1 MFFHNLNQIFRSLWR
16 YKSFS
21 LINLLGLA
29 LGITAII
36 VIFLITDF
44 ESKFDN
50 LHSTDNI
57 YRVVSK
63 ENGTSG
69 IDYSAAVP
77 YPTGKF
83 LNTESTTGV
92 FTQTHYVDE
101 MNVKI
106 GNQSPFI
113 EKNVLFADSMF
124 FNVLDFAKVKEFWL
138 KGNPS
143 TSLHEPRKAILTA
156 STAKKYFADKEP
168 IGQIIK
174 LDNKAEVE
182 VVAVIKDVP
191 ATTHLPFAM
200 IVSYSTLNKEF
211 LSGLDPN
218 SWTFVSNGFCYAKLP
233 ANTNLPQLNS
243 ALAAMIQKNIKDER
257 AKKEIYFLQPLK
269 DIHFNLLFET
279 SNPSYTVSY
288 RYLTMLLL
296 LGGFIILIAC
306 INYINLSTS
315 LAFAKAKEVGIR
327 KSIGASRK
335 QLFFLYMQETF
346 IITITA
352 TIAAIFLAIL
362 LLPYVNQLLDK
373 SLSID
378 QLVDFKFIAGGIILL
393 LLISFISGAY
403 PSIVLSGF
411 NPIVTLK
418 GKAVLP
424 GRSSTILRKALVAF
438 QFTTSIALII
448 CTIVIARQMQYFK
461 SKPLGFN
468 KEAVVEVSIPDSDSA
483 KRESLRTLLAQ
494 EKGIKDLSFCL
505 GAPISEN
512 GFNTDLKSPRFQQ
525 GSQHNVKVIPSDLK
539 YASTYGL
546 KLLAGRW
553 LLPGEEK
560 NIGSGFVVNEQLTKE
575 LGFKNPE
582 EAIGHRITI
591 GINEMNAPIVG
602 VTQNFHVSSLHREI
616 VPTLMTP
623 FPYFYYAAGVK
634 LHPADVRNT
643 LASIEKSWR
652 KIFPEQ
658 VYEFSFV
665 DEALARS
672 YEQENRDFALFK
684 VFSIVSIFICCIGL
698 WGLIAFVV
706 VRKTKEIG
714 IRKVLGASVKGIV
727 FLISKEFVLLVI
739 LGLLIA
745 SPIAWYFMNNWLQ
758 DFAYRI
764 NISWWIFA
772 VAGAVALGI
781 AFITISFQAV
791 KAALANPTKNL
802 RSE

>member
-1 MFFHNLNQIFRSLWR
+1 MLIHNFKQILRSLWR

-21 LINLLGLA
+21 LINFLGLS
-29 LGITAII
+29 LGLTAII

-44 ESKFDN
+44 EKEFDSH
-50 LHSTDNI
+50 HSSDDV
-57 YRVVSK
+57 YRVVRL
-63 ENGTSG
+63 EDGTSG
-69 IDYSAAVP
+69 KVYSAAVP

-83 LNTESTTGV
+83 LRTESSTGV
-92 FTQTHYVDE
+92 FTQTHHVND
-101 MNVKI
+101 MDIKI
-106 GNQSPFI
+106 GNQPAFI
-113 EKNVLFADSMF
+113 EKNVLFADSLF
-124 FNVLDFAKVKEFWL
+124 FNVLDFAKVPGFWL
-138 KGNPS
+138 KGNPA
-143 TSLHEPRKAILTA
+143 TSLLEPKKAILTA
-156 STAKKYFADKEP
+156 STAKKFFGDKEP
-168 IGQIIK
+168 IGQLIK
-174 LDNKAEVE
+174 LDNKEEVE
-182 VVAVIKDVP
+182 VVAVVKDVP
-191 ATTHLPFAM
+191 ATTHLPFSM
-200 IVSYSTLNKEF
+200 IVSYSTINRKF
-211 LSGLDPN
+211 LSGLDPD
-218 SWTFVSNGFCYAKLP
+218 SWTFTSRGYCYAKLP
-233 ANTNLPQLNS
+233 ANTNIAQLNS
-243 ALAAMIQKNIKDER
+243 PLAAIVEKNLKSETTT
-257 AKKEIYFLQPLK
+257 KTTFFLQPLK
-269 DIHFNLLFET
+269 DIHFNLLFE
-279 SNPSYTVSY
+279 SNNPSYTVSY

-296 LGGFIILIAC
+296 LGGFIIMIAC

-315 LAFAKAKEVGIR
+315 LAFAKSKEVGIR
-327 KSIGASRK
+327 KSIGASRR

-346 IITITA
+346 VLTMTA
-352 TIAAIFLAIL
+352 TIAAILFAIL
-362 LLPYVNQLLDK
+362 LLPYINQLLDK

-378 QLVDFKFIAGGIILL
+378 QLLDYKFISGGIM
-393 LLISFISGAY
+393 LIVLIGFISGAY

-411 NPIVTLK
+411 NPIITLK

-424 GRSSTILRKALVAF
+424 GRSSTVLRKSLVAF

-468 KEAVVEVSIPDSDSA
+468 KEAVVEISIPESDSA

-494 EKGIKDLSFCL
+494 EKGITDFSFCL
-505 GAPISEN
+505 GAPISDN

-525 GSQHNVKVIPSDLK
+525 GSQHSVKVIPSDLK
-539 YASTYGL
+539 YPSTYGL

-560 NIGSGFVVNEQLTKE
+560 NIGSGFVVNEQLVKE
-575 LGFKNPE
+575 LGYKNPA
-582 EAIGHRITI
+582 EAIGHRISI
-591 GINEMNAPIVG
+591 GVNDMNAPIVG
-602 VTQNFHVSSLHREI
+602 VTQNFHVSSLHKEI

-634 LHPADVRNT
+634 LNSADVRNT
-643 LASIEKSWR
+643 LANIEKSWR
-652 KIFPEQ
+652 KVFPDQ
-658 VYEFSFV
+658 VYEYAFI
-665 DEALARS
+665 DETLAHN

-684 VFSIVSIFICCIGL
+684 VFSTISIFICCIGL

-727 FLISKEFVLLVI
+727 FLISREFVMLVI

-745 SPIAWYFMNNWLQ
+745 SPIAWYFMNSWLQ